1 MLADLKIARK
11 LSLLLVLP
19 MATFLFVVSA
29 ENIQR
34 WKTIDHL
41 KAIERSLVVSLSAGE
56 LIHELQKERG
66 YTAGFLGS
74 KGKRFS
80 SELAEQTDKSN
91 SAYKNFTA
99 VLAGADSLENDS
111 LVRIFAASTQNFT
124 DLSTTRNAARDA
136 RIDALQAIAAY
147 NISINELIAA
157 ISELNARADLAFTSI
172 IQLLH
177 GKEIAGQERATLNA
191 AFSAGTFSKQ
201 LYRDW
206 LYRVSSQNTYLS
218 SFAELGGKAALNLL
232 QSKMQSVDE
241 EVTRFRDTAYANL
254 EKSSLEADPQQW
266 FAASTRRIDKL
277 MEVEKAWGDQ
287 LLGNAREEVRLAQ
300 RSLLI
305 AVSAALLVAFFT
317 ILLGWRI
324 CTTIG
329 RPVRSTL
336 RYAQGITHGDFDSVL
351 TVKQNDEIG
360 GLADVLRE
368 MVTRLKEQI
377 QTAQQQHA
385 LADERG
391 NLAEQCRITAEQAE
405 KEANTRAS
413 TLATAVDKI
422 HGVVESLNL
431 ALNNLEEQV
440 RISTQGATSQSNRLD
455 TTTSAMQEMSTTVI
469 EVAKNAADAAQ
480 TADNSHTKASEGSTV
495 VENVISAIAQVQEQS
510 NKMKV
515 DMGLLGQQAEGIG
528 QVLDVISDIADQT
541 NLLALNAAIEA
552 ARAGDAGRGFA
563 VVADE
568 VRKLAEKTMTATKEV
583 GEAIHA
589 VQGGTRKHISHV
601 EQSAATIE
609 QVTVL
614 ARQSGEALQAL
625 VQLANAS
632 TIQAQSI
639 ATASEEQS
647 ASSETI
653 HSSLEDINQLALN
666 TANAMD
672 QATSVLNELRTQTDI
687 LVGVMADLKST
698 GIKKSVLM

>member
-111 LVRIFAASTQNFT
+111 LARIFAASTQNFT

-232 QSKMQSVDE
+232 QSKINV
-241 EVTRFRDTAYANL
+241 
-254 EKSSLEADPQQW
+254 
-266 FAASTRRIDKL
+266 
-277 MEVEKAWGDQ
+277 
-287 LLGNAREEVRLAQ
+287 VRL
-300 RSLLI
+300 
-305 AVSAALLVAFFT
+305 
-317 ILLGWRI
+317 
-324 CTTIG
+324 
-329 RPVRSTL
+329 ST
-336 RYAQGITHGDFDSVL
+336 
-351 TVKQNDEIG
+351 
-360 GLADVLRE
+360 
-368 MVTRLKEQI
+368 
-377 QTAQQQHA
+377 
-385 LADERG
+385 
-391 NLAEQCRITAEQAE
+391 
-405 KEANTRAS
+405 
-413 TLATAVDKI
+413 
-422 HGVVESLNL
+422 
-431 ALNNLEEQV
+431 
-440 RISTQGATSQSNRLD
+440 
-455 TTTSAMQEMSTTVI
+455 
-469 EVAKNAADAAQ
+469 
-480 TADNSHTKASEGSTV
+480 
-495 VENVISAIAQVQEQS
+495 
-510 NKMKV
+510 
-515 DMGLLGQQAEGIG
+515 
-528 QVLDVISDIADQT
+528 
-541 NLLALNAAIEA
+541 
-552 ARAGDAGRGFA
+552 
-563 VVADE
+563 
-568 VRKLAEKTMTATKEV
+568 
-583 GEAIHA
+583 
-589 VQGGTRKHISHV
+589 
-601 EQSAATIE
+601 
-609 QVTVL
+609 
-614 ARQSGEALQAL
+614 
-625 VQLANAS
+625 
-632 TIQAQSI
+632 
-639 ATASEEQS
+639 
-647 ASSETI
+647 
-653 HSSLEDINQLALN
+653 HS
-666 TANAMD
+666 
-672 QATSVLNELRTQTDI
+672 
-687 LVGVMADLKST
+687 
-698 GIKKSVLM
+698 

>member
-111 LVRIFAASTQNFT
+111 LARIFAASTQNFT

-241 EVTRFRDTAYANL
+241 EVKRFRDTAYANL

-324 CTTIG
+324 CITIG

-377 QTAQQQHA
+377 QTA
-385 LADERG
+385 
-391 NLAEQCRITAEQAE
+391 
-405 KEANTRAS
+405 
-413 TLATAVDKI
+413 
-422 HGVVESLNL
+422 
-431 ALNNLEEQV
+431 NNSMPL
-440 RISTQGATSQSNRLD
+440 L
-455 TTTSAMQEMSTTVI
+455 M
-469 EVAKNAADAAQ
+469 NAA
-480 TADNSHTKASEGSTV
+480 TWRS
-495 VENVISAIAQVQEQS
+495 SAE
-510 NKMKV
+510 
-515 DMGLLGQQAEGIG
+515 
-528 QVLDVISDIADQT
+528 
-541 NLLALNAAIEA
+541 
-552 ARAGDAGRGFA
+552 
-563 VVADE
+563 
-568 VRKLAEKTMTATKEV
+568 
-583 GEAIHA
+583 
-589 VQGGTRKHISHV
+589 
-601 EQSAATIE
+601 
-609 QVTVL
+609 
-614 ARQSGEALQAL
+614 
-625 VQLANAS
+625 
-632 TIQAQSI
+632 
-639 ATASEEQS
+639 
-647 ASSETI
+647 
-653 HSSLEDINQLALN
+653 
-666 TANAMD
+666 
-672 QATSVLNELRTQTDI
+672 
-687 LVGVMADLKST
+687 
-698 GIKKSVLM
+698 